1 MELDSDLMQAMESL
15 GMNQRP
21 AHAQLSAPAT
31 TESVTAFEDL
41 ADHPSRE
48 PRPSL
53 DSHACSHDLVA
64 HMHGMTPVP
73 KMPPRPPR
81 LSTGSMATQG
91 TVSKY
96 NAASPFPLAHVSTV
110 GSAMQCHTHEFVE
123 TPMMKPIG
131 WGSCPVDGRDWGISE
146 RIKESMIQELLQTL
160 DESLREA
167 GALIG
172 SNKEAVSEPLSF
184 SLELDLE
191 VVGSYRATDES
202 TPESSS
208 RQGDNLSDA
217 FGEQEVIVNSSPC
230 SHTVF
235 DNTVDFQSGR
245 VVLDSRAFK
254 RRQTAFE
261 KRKRMSLFASAINPA
276 AALFQSRKSLFTRR
290 TRKSSFAKP
299 SLLLDQNSIA
309 EHKFGVDIPMDIQA
323 TDGDNASSWHEDD
336 RILGA
341 VLGFLTESELIHS
354 TFLVNNQ
361 WADATTHAHAI
372 LMLTSLGCRPENIL
386 SSSEEME
393 EGDTCENDVPK
404 LLERSWDYL
413 TTTYP
418 WARFLAEGGFKAV
431 FKVYNR
437 SYRVEEA
444 MSIM

>member
-1 MELDSDLMQAMESL
+1 MQAMESL
-15 GMNQRP
+15 GMNQRS
-21 AHAQLSAPAT
+21 AHAQLTAPVT
-31 TESVTAFEDL
+31 IESVTTFEDL
-41 ADHPSRE
+41 AGLPSRE
-48 PRPSL
+48 PRQSL
-53 DSHACSHDLVA
+53 DNHACSHELMA

-81 LSTGSMATQG
+81 LSTGSVATQG

-96 NAASPFPLAHVSTV
+96 NATSPFPTAHVGTM
-110 GSAMQCHTHEFVE
+110 GSAMQCLTHEFVE

-131 WGSCPVDGRDWGISE
+131 WGSCPVDGRDWGTSEAIS
-146 RIKESMIQELLQTL
+146 ESMIQELLQTL
-160 DESLREA
+160 DQSLRGA

-172 SNKEAVSEPLSF
+172 NSKEVATESLSF

-191 VVGSYRATDES
+191 VVGAYRATDES

-208 RQGDNLSDA
+208 RHGDNLSDA
-217 FGEQEVIVNSSPC
+217 FGEQEIIVNSPPS
-230 SHTVF
+230 SHTAF

-245 VVLDSRAFK
+245 GGLDSRAFK
-254 RRQTAFE
+254 RRQTAVE

-290 TRKSSFAKP
+290 TRKSSFAIP
-299 SLLLDQNSIA
+299 SVLVDHNSIS

-323 TDGDNASSWHEDD
+323 TDADNTSSWHEDD
-336 RILGA
+336 RILGV

-354 TFLVNNQ
+354 AFLVNNQ

-386 SSSEEME
+386 SSCEEME
-393 EGDTCENDVPK
+393 EEEDTNDCNVPK

-444 MSIM
+444 ISIM